1 MPCAATKTCSSPVVR
16 FSVLQFRASAS
27 ALQQV
32 DRSVE
37 EAASVCGAGRWAC
50 WRRILIPLISSGL
63 LSGFFMTTA
72 HALTELTVSSIL
84 GALGAET
91 VGMVVLNF
99 EQAGDVALS
108 CAFSVLVLGLLALLL
123 LSGLALRRWVNRYE
137 RKEVGV

>member
-1 MPCAATKTCSSPVVR
+1 M
-16 FSVLQFRASAS
+16 
-27 ALQQV
+27 
-32 DRSVE
+32 E

-123 LSGLALRRWVNRYE
+123 LAGLALRRWVNRYE